1 MKKKIL
7 INAVD
12 PEECRIAR
20 VAENLLEDFYTESAS
35 HQITQGNMY
44 KGIIA
49 RVEPSLQAAF
59 VDYGAERHGFLQI
72 SDIHSDYY
80 NDYPS
85 GKPTIRQLVK
95 RGQEL
100 LVQVVK
106 DPQGT
111 KGALLT
117 TFLSLA
123 GRLVVLMP
131 GSGNLGVSRKIEAE
145 AERSRLKQIIH
156 GLKPPEEFGLIVR
169 TAGEG
174 ASKTALTKDYR
185 YLMRLWKTLKGN
197 VMHMAAPVL
206 MHKESSLVERSLRDN
221 FTPEVTEILI
231 DNEAVYN
238 EARQFMGIISP
249 KYKKIVKL
257 YKGDKPI
264 FTKYELERKITSIF
278 ENRVEM
284 KSGGSIVIEQT
295 EALVSIDV
303 NSGKATREKS
313 IESTAFQTNLEAAE
327 EIARQLRL
335 RDMGGLIVI
344 DFIDMRDTKHRREV
358 EQTLK
363 RFLKFDRAK
372 TRVGRISMFGLM
384 EMIRQRI
391 RPSIRFGSYVLC
403 LHCKGK
409 GQIPTPD
416 TLGVAFL
423 RELSLKS
430 IRVKTRTVTG
440 YVPPAVADFLLNK
453 KRKELLGLEQRRQ
466 ISIIIKTDPGLVPG
480 EHKITVN

>member
-1 MKKKIL
+1 MEKKIL

-20 VAENLLEDFYTESAS
+20 VADNLLEDFYTESAS
-35 HQITQGNMY
+35 HQITQGNIY
-44 KGIIA
+44 KGTIA

-72 SDIHSDYY
+72 NDIHSDYY
-80 NDYPS
+80 NDHPS
-85 GKPTIRQLVK
+85 GKPSIKQLVK

-100 LVQVVK
+100 LVQVSK
-106 DPQGT
+106 DPQGS
-111 KGALLT
+111 KGAMLT
-117 TFLSLA
+117 TLLSLA
-123 GRLVVLMP
+123 GRLMVLMP
-131 GSGNLGVSRKIEAE
+131 GSENLGVSRKIEAE
-145 AERSRLKQIIH
+145 AERSRLKQILR
-156 GLKPPEEFGLIVR
+156 GLNLPDGFGLIVR

-174 ASKTALTKDYR
+174 ASKTAITKDYR
-185 YLMRLWKTLKGN
+185 YLMRLWKTLKSS
-197 VMHMAAPVL
+197 VMQASAPAL
-206 MHKESSLVERSLRDN
+206 LHKESSLVERSLRDN

-231 DNEAVYN
+231 DNEEVFK
-238 EARQFMGIISP
+238 EARQFMDVISP

-257 YKGDKPI
+257 YKSDRPI
-264 FTKYELERKITSIF
+264 FTKYELESKIASIF
-278 ENRVEM
+278 ENRVVM

-313 IESTAFQTNLEAAE
+313 IENTAFQTNLEAAE
-327 EIARQLRL
+327 EVARQLRL

-344 DFIDMRDTKHRREV
+344 DFIDMRETKHRREV

-363 RFLKFDRAK
+363 RYLKFDRAK
-372 TRVGRISMFGLM
+372 TRVGRISMFGLV
-384 EMIRQRI
+384 EMTRQRI
-391 RPSIRFGSYVLC
+391 RPSIRFGSYEIC
-403 LHCKGK
+403 SHCKGK
-409 GQIPTPD
+409 GQTPNPD

-430 IRVKTRTVTG
+430 TRAKAKTVTG

-453 KRKELLGLEQRRQ
+453 KRKELSGLEQRRQ
-466 ISIIIKTDPGLVPG
+466 ISIIIKSDPDLVPG
-480 EHKITVN
+480 EHKITAN